1 MRVLW
6 LCRWKLFALVTA
18 ACVWTF
24 NRTTSIALSHAP
36 DRRMQPVLG
45 LLLLFLV
52 VALVLRA
59 LEGLGRLLRKAQ
71 PWAVPWERR
80 WSSWLALALILAS
93 SVEGFLSV
101 PLFLWISF
109 ATALPLAMLA
119 LAVREARQEL
129 ARRSAALPVAAPE
142 GAT

>member
-1 MRVLW
+1 
-6 LCRWKLFALVTA
+6 
-18 ACVWTF
+18 
-24 NRTTSIALSHAP
+24 
-36 DRRMQPVLG
+36 
-45 LLLLFLV
+45 
-52 VALVLRA
+52 
-59 LEGLGRLLRKAQ
+59 
-71 PWAVPWERR
+71 
-80 WSSWLALALILAS
+80 LALILAS